1 MWVVIYPAVVQFF
14 CLHNN
19 SSTFLP
25 RDSPENNGD
34 EWKPGIWTSFCV
46 LFYQM
51 SNYFGPSKQTS
62 KMTSEILS
70 CDNSTS
76 SENMFQLCVNTK
88 VEQQWQQR
96 ANGNMLRNKVF
107 VVCPFIYITRAYL
120 DRLRSGGWGLWGRG
134 VGDARLLALN
144 LNRSFL

>member
-1 MWVVIYPAVVQFF
+1 
-14 CLHNN
+14 
-19 SSTFLP
+19 
-25 RDSPENNGD
+25 
-34 EWKPGIWTSFCV
+34 
-46 LFYQM
+46 M

-76 SENMFQLCVNTK
+76 SENMFQLCVNTE